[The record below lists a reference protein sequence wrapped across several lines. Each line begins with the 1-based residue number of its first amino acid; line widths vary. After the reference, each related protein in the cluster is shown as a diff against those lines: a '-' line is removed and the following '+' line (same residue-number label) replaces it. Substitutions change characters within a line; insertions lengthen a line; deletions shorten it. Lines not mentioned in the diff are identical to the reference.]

1 MRFKR
6 FCSLS
11 IAAAIGM
18 SILAGTAA
26 AKETTAG
33 LTFDFNQND
42 GGFTPIFSDY
52 PNEQGVEEFYE
63 LRSGHEEVPIAEA
76 GKGLFLSG
84 NNHSDDLF
92 MGYYKDLS
100 GLVPETEYQFTV
112 RFQLATNVEND
123 MIGIGGAPGESVFVK
138 CGVASKEPENSLDSL
153 NHFRLNIDKG
163 SQSTGGADMIVVG
176 NLAKKE
182 INRPGEYE
190 FNEIETKVIARTDE
204 AGTAYLV
211 IGTDSGFEGV
221 TSFYLDDISVSWADT
236 ATVSITRGD
245 AVKMLFDHAHRWN
258 EAVGTPTFTD
268 VAWDAPYAEAVAW
281 AEQNGYLGGYGNG
294 FFGPEDMMS
303 VEQAMVMIYRLFGSP
318 KVTDAGVLDSY
329 KDASQI
335 SPWARDAVAFSITN
349 KLLVPD
355 GKILPQS
362 PISVKALRYAIG
374 QIGMAD

>member
-6 FCSLS
+6 FCSLGV
-11 IAAAIGM
+11 AAAIGM

-153 NHFRLNIDKG
+153 NHFCLNIDKG
-163 SQSTGGADMIVVG
+163 SQSTSGSDMIVVG
-176 NLAKKE
+176 NLAKEE

-211 IGTDSGFEGV
+211 IGTDSGFEGA
-221 TSFYLDDISVSWADT
+221 TSYYLDDISVSWADT

-245 AVKMLFDHAHRWN
+245 AVKMLFDHAHRWD
-258 EAVGTPTFTD
+258 EAVGPPTFTD

>member
-1 MRFKR
+1 MQFKR

-33 LTFDFNQND
+33 VGFDFNQND
-42 GGFTPIFSDY
+42 GGFIPIFSDY
-52 PNEQGVEEFYE
+52 PNEHGVEEFYE
-63 LRSGHEEVPIAEA
+63 LHSGHEEVPIAEA

-153 NHFRLNIDKG
+153 NHFCLNIDKG
-163 SQSTGGADMIVVG
+163 SQSTSGSDMIVVG
-176 NLAKKE
+176 NLAKEE

-245 AVKMLFDHAHRWN
+245 AVKMLFDHAHRWD
-258 EAVGTPTFTD
+258 EAVGPPTFTD

-303 VEQAMVMIYRLFGSP
+303 VEQAMVMIYRLCGSP

-362 PISVKALRYAIG
+362 PISVKALCYAIG

>member
-1 MRFKR
+1 MRFKK
-6 FCSLS
+6 FCSLGV
-11 IAAAIGM
+11 ATAIGM

-52 PNEQGVEEFYE
+52 PNEHGVEAFYE
-63 LRSGHEEVPIAEA
+63 LRSDHEEVPIAEA
-76 GKGLFLSG
+76 GKGLFLTG

-92 MGYYKDLS
+92 MGYYKELS
-100 GLVPETEYQFTV
+100 GFAPETEYQFTV
-112 RFQLATNVEND
+112 RFKLATNVEND

-138 CGVASKEPENSLDSL
+138 CGVASEEPENSLDAL
-153 NHFRLNIDKG
+153 NHFRLNINKG
-163 SQSTGGADMIVVG
+163 SQSQSGTDMAVVG
-176 NLAKKE
+176 TLAKE
-182 INRPGEYE
+182 ETTRPGEYE

-204 AGTAYLV
+204 TGTAYLV

-221 TSFYLDDISVSWADT
+221 TAYYLDDISVSWADT
-236 ATVSITRGD
+236 ATVSVTRGD
-245 AVKMLFDHAHRWN
+245 AVRMLFDHAHRWD

-268 VAWDAPYAEAVAW
+268 VAWDAPYAQAVAW

-294 FFGPEDMMS
+294 FFGPEDAMT

-318 KVTDAGVLDSY
+318 KVTDAEVLDQY
-329 KDASQI
+329 EDGGQI
-335 SPWARDAVAFSITN
+335 SPWAQDAVAWTITN
-349 KLLVPD
+349 KLLEPD
-355 GKILPQS
+355 GKIQPQS
-362 PISVKALRYAIG
+362 PITMKALQYAIG

>member
-6 FCSLS
+6 FCSLGV
-11 IAAAIGM
+11 AAAIGM

-63 LRSGHEEVPIAEA
+63 LRSSHEEVPIAEA

-153 NHFRLNIDKG
+153 NHFCLNIDKG
-163 SQSTGGADMIVVG
+163 SQSTSGSDMIVVG
-176 NLAKKE
+176 NLAKEE

-221 TSFYLDDISVSWADT
+221 TSYYLDDISVSWADT

-245 AVKMLFDHAHRWN
+245 AVKMLFDHAHRWD
-258 EAVGTPTFTD
+258 EAVGPPTFTD

>member
-6 FCSLS
+6 FCSLGV
-11 IAAAIGM
+11 AAAIGM

-153 NHFRLNIDKG
+153 NHFCLNIDKG
-163 SQSTGGADMIVVG
+163 SQSTSGSDMIVVG
-176 NLAKKE
+176 NLAKEE

-204 AGTAYLV
+204 AGTAHLV

-221 TSFYLDDISVSWADT
+221 TSYYLDDISVSWADT

-245 AVKMLFDHAHRWN
+245 AVKMLFDHAHRWD
-258 EAVGTPTFTD
+258 EAVGPPTFTD

-281 AEQNGYLGGYGNG
+281 AEQNGYLGDYGNG

>member
-6 FCSLS
+6 FCSLGV
-11 IAAAIGM
+11 AAAIGM
-18 SILAGTAA
+18 SVLAGAAA
-26 AKETTAG
+26 AKETTTG
-33 LTFDFNQND
+33 VGFDFNQND

-92 MGYYKDLS
+92 MGYYKELS
-100 GLVPETEYQFTV
+100 GLAPEAEYQFTV
-112 RFQLATNVEND
+112 RFKLATNVESD
-123 MIGIGGAPGESVFVK
+123 MVGIGGAPGESVFVK
-138 CGVASKEPENSLDSL
+138 CGIASEEPENSLDSL

-163 SQSTGGADMIVVG
+163 TQSQSGADMIVVG
-176 NLAKKE
+176 DLAKEE

-204 AGTAYLV
+204 AGTVYLV

-221 TSFYLDDISVSWADT
+221 TAYYLDDISVSWADT
-236 ATVSITRGD
+236 ATVSVTRGD
-245 AVKMLFDHAHRWN
+245 AVKMLFDHAHRWD
-258 EAVGTPTFTD
+258 EIVGTPTFTD

-294 FFGPEDMMS
+294 FFGPEDAMT

-362 PISVKALRYAIG
+362 PISMKALRYAIG

>member
-6 FCSLS
+6 FCSLGV
-11 IAAAIGM
+11 AAAIGM

-153 NHFRLNIDKG
+153 NHFCLNIDKG
-163 SQSTGGADMIVVG
+163 SQSTSGSDMIVVG
-176 NLAKKE
+176 NLAKEE

-211 IGTDSGFEGV
+211 IVTDSGFEGV
-221 TSFYLDDISVSWADT
+221 TSYYLDDISVSWADT

-245 AVKMLFDHAHRWN
+245 AVKMLFDHAHRWD
-258 EAVGTPTFTD
+258 EAVGPPTFTD

-281 AEQNGYLGGYGNG
+281 AEQNGYLGDYGNG

>member
-6 FCSLS
+6 FRSLGV
-11 IAAAIGM
+11 AAAIGM

-153 NHFRLNIDKG
+153 NHFCLNIDKG
-163 SQSTGGADMIVVG
+163 SQSTSGSDMIVVG
-176 NLAKKE
+176 NLAKEE

-221 TSFYLDDISVSWADT
+221 TSYYLDDISVSWADT

-245 AVKMLFDHAHRWN
+245 AVKMLFDHAHRWD
-258 EAVGTPTFTD
+258 EAVGPPTFTD

>member
-11 IAAAIGM
+11 ISAAIGM

-26 AKETTAG
+26 AKETTTG
-33 LTFDFNQND
+33 VGFDFNQND

-63 LRSGHEEVPIAEA
+63 LRSGHEEVPIADA

-92 MGYYKDLS
+92 MGYFKELS
-100 GLVPETEYQFTV
+100 GLAPETEYQFTV
-112 RFQLATNVEND
+112 RFKLATNVEND

-138 CGVASKEPENSLDSL
+138 CGVASEEPENSLDSL

-221 TSFYLDDISVSWADT
+221 TSHYLDDISVSWADT
-236 ATVSITRGD
+236 ARFPSPGATRPKCCLTMPIAGTRPLEPPPLQMWHGRLLTLRQLPGQSKTAIWAATVTVS
-245 AVKMLFDHAHRWN
+245 
-258 EAVGTPTFTD
+258 
-268 VAWDAPYAEAVAW
+268 
-281 AEQNGYLGGYGNG
+281 LGRRM
-294 FFGPEDMMS
+294 P
-303 VEQAMVMIYRLFGSP
+303 
-318 KVTDAGVLDSY
+318 
-329 KDASQI
+329 
-335 SPWARDAVAFSITN
+335 
-349 KLLVPD
+349 
-355 GKILPQS
+355 
-362 PISVKALRYAIG
+362 
-374 QIGMAD
+374 

>member
-1 MRFKR
+1 MTLTR
-6 FCSLS
+6 
-11 IAAAIGM
+11 M
-18 SILAGTAA
+18 
-26 AKETTAG
+26 TAG
-33 LTFDFNQND
+33 LP
-42 GGFTPIFSDY
+42 PIFSDY

-153 NHFRLNIDKG
+153 NHFCLNIDKG
-163 SQSTGGADMIVVG
+163 SQSTSGSDMIVVG
-176 NLAKKE
+176 NLAKEE

-221 TSFYLDDISVSWADT
+221 TSYYLDDISVSWADPSE
-236 ATVSITRGD
+236 VSVTRGD
-245 AVKMLFDHAHRWN
+245 AAKMLLDHAHRWD
-258 EAVGTPTFTD
+258 EIVGTPTFTD
-268 VAWDAPYAEAVAW
+268 VAWEAPYAEAVAW

-294 FFGPEDMMS
+294 FFGPEDAMT
-303 VEQAMVMIYRLFGSP
+303 VEQAMVMIYRLFGGL
-318 KVTDAGVLDSY
+318 K
-329 KDASQI
+329 
-335 SPWARDAVAFSITN
+335 
-349 KLLVPD
+349 
-355 GKILPQS
+355 
-362 PISVKALRYAIG
+362 
-374 QIGMAD
+374 

>member
-26 AKETTAG
+26 AKETTTG
-33 LTFDFNQND
+33 VGFDFNQND

-153 NHFRLNIDKG
+153 NHFCLNIDKG
-163 SQSTGGADMIVVG
+163 SQSTSGSDMIVVG
-176 NLAKKE
+176 NLAKEE

-221 TSFYLDDISVSWADT
+221 TSYYLDDISVSWADT
-236 ATVSITRGD
+236 SEVSVTRGD
-245 AVKMLFDHAHRWN
+245 AAKMLFDHAHRWD
-258 EAVGTPTFTD
+258 EIVGTPTFTD
-268 VAWDAPYAEAVAW
+268 VDWDAPYAQAVAW

>member
-6 FCSLS
+6 FCSLGV
-11 IAAAIGM
+11 AAAIGM

-92 MGYYKDLS
+92 MGYYKELS

-112 RFQLATNVEND
+112 RFQLATNVGND

-153 NHFRLNIDKG
+153 NHFCLNIDKG
-163 SQSTGGADMIVVG
+163 SQSTSGSDMIVVG
-176 NLAKKE
+176 NLAKEE

-204 AGTAYLV
+204 VGTAYLV

-221 TSFYLDDISVSWADT
+221 TSYYLDDISVSWADT

-245 AVKMLFDHAHRWN
+245 AVKMLFDHAHRWD
-258 EAVGTPTFTD
+258 EAVGPPTFTD

-318 KVTDAGVLDSY
+318 KVTGAGVLDSY

>member
-6 FCSLS
+6 FCSLGV
-11 IAAAIGM
+11 AAAIGM

-153 NHFRLNIDKG
+153 NHFCPNIDKG
-163 SQSTGGADMIVVG
+163 SQSTSGSDMIVVG
-176 NLAKKE
+176 NLAKEE

-221 TSFYLDDISVSWADT
+221 TSYYLDDISVSWADT

-245 AVKMLFDHAHRWN
+245 AVKMLFDHAHRWDD
-258 EAVGTPTFTD
+258 AVGPPTFTD

-281 AEQNGYLGGYGNG
+281 AEQNGYLGDYGNG

-362 PISVKALRYAIG
+362 PIRVKALRYAIG

>member
-6 FCSLS
+6 FCSLGV
-11 IAAAIGM
+11 AAAIGM

-63 LRSGHEEVPIAEA
+63 LHSGHEEVPIAEA

-153 NHFRLNIDKG
+153 NHFCLNIDKG
-163 SQSTGGADMIVVG
+163 SQSTSGSDMIVVG
-176 NLAKKE
+176 NLAKEE

-221 TSFYLDDISVSWADT
+221 TSFYLDDISVSWANT

-245 AVKMLFDHAHRWN
+245 AVKMLFDHAHRWD
-258 EAVGTPTFTD
+258 EAVGPPTFTD

>member
-6 FCSLS
+6 FCSLGV
-11 IAAAIGM
+11 AAAIGM

-26 AKETTAG
+26 AKDPTTG
-33 LTFDFNQND
+33 LAFDFNQND

-92 MGYYKDLS
+92 MGYYKELR
-100 GLVPETEYQFTV
+100 GLAPETEYQFTV
-112 RFQLATNVEND
+112 RFKLATNVESD
-123 MIGIGGAPGESVFVK
+123 MVGIGGSPGESVFVK
-138 CGVASKEPENSLDSL
+138 CGVASEEPENSLDAL

-163 SQSTGGADMIVVG
+163 TQSTGGADMSVVD
-176 NLAKKE
+176 NLAKEE

-190 FNEIETKVIARTDE
+190 FNEIGTKVIARTDK

-221 TSFYLDDISVSWADT
+221 TSYYLDDISVSWANT
-236 ATVSITRGD
+236 SEVSVTRGD
-245 AVKMLFDHAHRWN
+245 AAKMLFDHAHRWD

-281 AEQNGYLGGYGNG
+281 TEQNGYLGGYGNG
-294 FFGPEDMMS
+294 FFGPEDAMT

-318 KVTDAGVLDSY
+318 KVTDAGVLDRY
-329 KDASQI
+329 QDGEQV
-335 SPWARDAVAFSITN
+335 SPWARDAVVFAITN
-349 KLLVPD
+349 KLLEPD
-355 GKILPQS
+355 GKILPQA
-362 PISVKALRYAIG
+362 PISVRALRYAIG
-374 QIGMAD
+374 QIGQAD

>member
-26 AKETTAG
+26 AKETTTG
-33 LTFDFNQND
+33 VGFDFNQND

-63 LRSGHEEVPIAEA
+63 LRSGHEEVPIADA

-92 MGYYKDLS
+92 MGYYKELS

-112 RFQLATNVEND
+112 RFQLATNVEGD
-123 MIGIGGAPGESVFVK
+123 MVGIGGGPGGSVFVK
-138 CGVASKEPENSLDSL
+138 CGVASKEPENSLDAL

-163 SQSTGGADMIVVG
+163 SQSQSGADMTVVG
-176 NLAKKE
+176 TLAKE
-182 INRPGEYE
+182 ENNRPGEYE

-221 TSFYLDDISVSWADT
+221 TSYYLDDISVSWADT
-236 ATVSITRGD
+236 SEVSVTRGD
-245 AVKMLFDHAHRWN
+245 AAKMLFDHAHRWD
-258 EAVGTPTFTD
+258 EIVGTPTFTD
-268 VAWDAPYAEAVAW
+268 VDWDAPYAQAVAW

-294 FFGPEDMMS
+294 FFGPEDAMT

-318 KVTDAGVLDSY
+318 KVTDADILDRYQDGGQVS
-329 KDASQI
+329 S
-335 SPWARDAVAFSITN
+335 WAQDAVAFAITN
-349 KLLVPD
+349 KLLEPD
-355 GKILPQS
+355 WKILPRS

>member
-6 FCSLS
+6 FCSLGV
-11 IAAAIGM
+11 AAAIGM

-42 GGFTPIFSDY
+42 GGFTPIFFDY

-153 NHFRLNIDKG
+153 NHFCLNIDKG
-163 SQSTGGADMIVVG
+163 SQSTSGSDMIVVG
-176 NLAKKE
+176 NLAKEE

-221 TSFYLDDISVSWADT
+221 TSFYLDDISVSWANT
-236 ATVSITRGD
+236 ATVSITRDD
-245 AVKMLFDHAHRWN
+245 AVKMLFDHAHRWD
-258 EAVGTPTFTD
+258 EAVGPPTFTD

>member
-6 FCSLS
+6 FCSLGA
-11 IAAAIGM
+11 AAAIGM

-153 NHFRLNIDKG
+153 NHFCLNIDKG
-163 SQSTGGADMIVVG
+163 SQSTSGSDMIVVG
-176 NLAKKE
+176 NLAKEE

-245 AVKMLFDHAHRWN
+245 AVKMLFDHAHRWD
-258 EAVGTPTFTD
+258 EAVGPPTFTD

-303 VEQAMVMIYRLFGSP
+303 VEQAMVMIHRLFGSP

>member
-6 FCSLS
+6 FCSLGV
-11 IAAAIGM
+11 AAAIGM

-84 NNHSDDLF
+84 NNHSDDLVR
-92 MGYYKDLS
+92 GYYKDLS

-153 NHFRLNIDKG
+153 NHFCLNIDKG
-163 SQSTGGADMIVVG
+163 SQSTSGSDMIVVG
-176 NLAKKE
+176 NLAKEE

-221 TSFYLDDISVSWADT
+221 TSYYLDDISVSWADT

-245 AVKMLFDHAHRWN
+245 AVKMLFDHAHRWD
-258 EAVGTPTFTD
+258 EAVGPPTFTD

>member
-26 AKETTAG
+26 AKETTTG
-33 LTFDFNQND
+33 VGFDFNQND

-153 NHFRLNIDKG
+153 NHFCLNIDKG
-163 SQSTGGADMIVVG
+163 SQSTSGSDMIVVG
-176 NLAKKE
+176 NLAKEE

-221 TSFYLDDISVSWADT
+221 TSFYLDDMSVSWADT

-245 AVKMLFDHAHRWN
+245 AVKMLFDHAHRWD
-258 EAVGTPTFTD
+258 EAVGPPTFTD

-303 VEQAMVMIYRLFGSP
+303 VEQAMVMIHRLFGSP

>member
-6 FCSLS
+6 FRSLGV
-11 IAAAIGM
+11 AAAIGM

-153 NHFRLNIDKG
+153 NHFCLNIDKG
-163 SQSTGGADMIVVG
+163 SQSTSGSDMIVVG
-176 NLAKKE
+176 NLAKEE

-245 AVKMLFDHAHRWN
+245 AVKMLFDHAHRWD
-258 EAVGTPTFTD
+258 EAVGPPTFTD

>member
-6 FCSLS
+6 FCSLGV
-11 IAAAIGM
+11 AAAIGM

-33 LTFDFNQND
+33 LAFDFNQND

-92 MGYYKDLS
+92 MGYYKDLI

-112 RFQLATNVEND
+112 RFQLATNVGND

-153 NHFRLNIDKG
+153 NHFCLNIDKG
-163 SQSTGGADMIVVG
+163 SQSTSGSDMIVVG
-176 NLAKKE
+176 NLAKEE

-221 TSFYLDDISVSWADT
+221 TSYYLDDISVSWADT

-245 AVKMLFDHAHRWN
+245 AVKMLFDHAHRWD
-258 EAVGTPTFTD
+258 EAVGPPTFTD

-318 KVTDAGVLDSY
+318 KVTGAGVLDSY

>member
-6 FCSLS
+6 FCSLGV
-11 IAAAIGM
+11 AAAIGM

-92 MGYYKDLS
+92 MGYYKDLI

-112 RFQLATNVEND
+112 RFQLATNVGND

-153 NHFRLNIDKG
+153 NHFCLNIDKG
-163 SQSTGGADMIVVG
+163 SQSTSGSDMIVVG
-176 NLAKKE
+176 NLAKEE

-221 TSFYLDDISVSWADT
+221 TSYYLDDISVSWADT

-245 AVKMLFDHAHRWN
+245 AVKMLFDHAHRWD
-258 EAVGTPTFTD
+258 EAVGPPTFTD

>member
-6 FCSLS
+6 FCSLGV
-11 IAAAIGM
+11 AAAIGM

-42 GGFTPIFSDY
+42 GGFTPIFFDY

-153 NHFRLNIDKG
+153 NHFCLNIDKG
-163 SQSTGGADMIVVG
+163 SQSTSGSDMIVVG
-176 NLAKKE
+176 NLAKEE

-221 TSFYLDDISVSWADT
+221 TSFYLDDISVSWANT

-245 AVKMLFDHAHRWN
+245 AVKMLFDHAHRWD
-258 EAVGTPTFTD
+258 EAVGPPTFTD

>member
-26 AKETTAG
+26 AKETTTG
-33 LTFDFNQND
+33 VGFDFNQND

-63 LRSGHEEVPIAEA
+63 LRSGHEEVPIADA

-92 MGYYKDLS
+92 MGYFKELS
-100 GLVPETEYQFTV
+100 GLAPETEYQFTV
-112 RFQLATNVEND
+112 RFKLATNVEND

-153 NHFRLNIDKG
+153 NHFCLNIDKG
-163 SQSTGGADMIVVG
+163 SQSTSGSDMIVVG
-176 NLAKKE
+176 NLAKEE

-211 IGTDSGFEGV
+211 IVTDSGFEGV
-221 TSFYLDDISVSWADT
+221 TSYYLDDISVSWADT

-245 AVKMLFDHAHRWN
+245 AVKMLFDHAHRWD
-258 EAVGTPTFTD
+258 EAVGPPTFTD

>member
-1 MRFKR
+1 MRFKQ
-6 FCSLS
+6 FCSLGV
-11 IAAAIGM
+11 AAAIGM
-18 SILAGTAA
+18 SVLAGAAA

-92 MGYYKDLS
+92 MGYFKEVS
-100 GLVPETEYQFTV
+100 GLAPGTEYQFTV
-112 RFQLATNVEND
+112 QFKLATNVESD
-123 MIGIGGAPGESVFVK
+123 MVGIGGAPGESVYVK
-138 CGVASKEPENSLDSL
+138 CGVASEEPENSLDSL

-163 SQSTGGADMIVVG
+163 TQSQSGADMIVVG
-176 NLAKKE
+176 DLAKEE

-204 AGTAYLV
+204 AGTVYLV

-221 TSFYLDDISVSWADT
+221 TAYYLDDISISWADT
-236 ATVSITRGD
+236 ATVSVTRGD
-245 AVKMLFDHAHRWN
+245 AVKMLFDHAHRWD

-268 VAWDAPYAEAVAW
+268 VAWDASYAEAVAW
-281 AEQNGYLGGYGNG
+281 AEQNSYLCGYGDG
-294 FFGPEDMMS
+294 SFGPEDTMT

-318 KVTDAGVLDSY
+318 KVTDAGILDQYEDGGQVSH
-329 KDASQI
+329 
-335 SPWARDAVAFSITN
+335 WARDSVAFAITN
-349 KLLVPD
+349 KLLEPD
-355 GKILPQS
+355 GKILPQA
-362 PISVKALRYAIG
+362 PISVRALRYAIG
-374 QIGMAD
+374 QIGQAD

>member
-6 FCSLS
+6 FCSLGV
-11 IAAAIGM
+11 AAAIGM

-153 NHFRLNIDKG
+153 NHFCLNIDKG
-163 SQSTGGADMIVVG
+163 SQSTSGSDMIVVG
-176 NLAKKE
+176 NLAKEE

-221 TSFYLDDISVSWADT
+221 TSYYLDDISVSWADT

-245 AVKMLFDHAHRWN
+245 AVKMLFDHAHRWD
-258 EAVGTPTFTD
+258 EAVGPPTFTD

-281 AEQNGYLGGYGNG
+281 AEQNGYLDGYGNG

>member
-6 FCSLS
+6 FCSLGV
-11 IAAAIGM
+11 AAAIGM

-153 NHFRLNIDKG
+153 NHFCLNIDKG
-163 SQSTGGADMIVVG
+163 SQSTSGSDMIVVG
-176 NLAKKE
+176 NLAKEE

-221 TSFYLDDISVSWADT
+221 TSYYLDDISVSWADT

-245 AVKMLFDHAHRWN
+245 AVKMLFDHAHRWD
-258 EAVGTPTFTD
+258 EAVGPPTFTD
-268 VAWDAPYAEAVAW
+268 VAGDAPYAEAVAW

-294 FFGPEDMMS
+294 YFGPEDMMS

>member
-6 FCSLS
+6 FCSLGV
-11 IAAAIGM
+11 AAAIGM

-42 GGFTPIFSDY
+42 GGLTPIFSDY

-153 NHFRLNIDKG
+153 NHFCLNIDKG
-163 SQSTGGADMIVVG
+163 SQSTSGSDMIVVG
-176 NLAKKE
+176 NLAKEE

-245 AVKMLFDHAHRWN
+245 AVKMLFDHAHRWD
-258 EAVGTPTFTD
+258 EAVGPPTFTD

>member
-6 FCSLS
+6 FCSLGV
-11 IAAAIGM
+11 AAAIGM

-76 GKGLFLSG
+76 GKGLFLSS

-153 NHFRLNIDKG
+153 NHFCLNIDKG
-163 SQSTGGADMIVVG
+163 SQSTSGSDMIVVG
-176 NLAKKE
+176 NLAKEE

-221 TSFYLDDISVSWADT
+221 TSYYLDDISVSWADT

-245 AVKMLFDHAHRWN
+245 AVKMLFDHAHRWD
-258 EAVGTPTFTD
+258 EAVGPPTFTD

-281 AEQNGYLGGYGNG
+281 AEQNGYLGDYGNG

>member
-18 SILAGTAA
+18 SILTGTAA
-26 AKETTAG
+26 AKETTTG
-33 LTFDFNQND
+33 VGFDFNQND

-63 LRSGHEEVPIAEA
+63 LRSDHEEVPIADA

-112 RFQLATNVEND
+112 RFQLATNVGND

-153 NHFRLNIDKG
+153 NHFCLNIGKG
-163 SQSTGGADMIVVG
+163 SQSTSGSDMIVVG
-176 NLAKKE
+176 NLAKEE

-221 TSFYLDDISVSWADT
+221 TSYYLDDISVSWADT
-236 ATVSITRGD
+236 SEVSVTRGD
-245 AVKMLFDHAHRWN
+245 AAKMLFDHAHRWD
-258 EAVGTPTFTD
+258 EIVGTPTFTD
-268 VAWDAPYAEAVAW
+268 VAWEAPYAEAVAW

-294 FFGPEDMMS
+294 FFGPEDTMS

-318 KVTDAGVLDSY
+318 KVTETGVLEQY
-329 KDASQI
+329 KDASQL
-335 SPWARDAVAFSITN
+335 SPWARDAVAWTITN
-349 KLLVPD
+349 KLLEPGD
-355 GKILPQS
+355 AIQPQS
-362 PISVKALRYAIG
+362 PITMKALRYAIG

>member
-6 FCSLS
+6 FCSLGV
-11 IAAAIGM
+11 AAAIGM

-153 NHFRLNIDKG
+153 NHFCLNIDKG
-163 SQSTGGADMIVVG
+163 SQSTSGSDMIVVG
-176 NLAKKE
+176 NLAKEE

-245 AVKMLFDHAHRWN
+245 AVKMLFDHAHRWD
-258 EAVGTPTFTD
+258 EAVGPPTFTD

-374 QIGMAD
+374 QIGMAH